1 MVMRTAI
8 IVSLVVV
15 RLPLSLS
22 FSLSLS
28 FNRMEIRSPP
38 SFSLGYAVFDHE
50 DTVSSWYSRLALQD
64 AFFYCTSG
72 NDRLEI
78 SARIWEPVSTMFERI
93 ERELSLRSFRTFT
106 ASAMFYK
113 LN

>member
-50 DTVSSWYSRLALQD
+50 DTVSSWYSRLALHD
-64 AFFYCTSG
+64 AFFYSG
-72 NDRLEI
+72 NDRFEI

-93 ERELSLRSFRTFT
+93 ERELSLQSFKTF
-106 ASAMFYK
+106 AANAMFYK